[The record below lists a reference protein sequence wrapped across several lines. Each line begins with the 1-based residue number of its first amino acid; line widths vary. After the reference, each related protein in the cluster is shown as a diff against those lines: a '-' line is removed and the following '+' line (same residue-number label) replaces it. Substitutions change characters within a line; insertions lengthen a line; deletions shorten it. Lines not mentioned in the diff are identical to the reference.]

1 MKSLVTFEG
10 VKYRFNSPGSGRN
23 RPRCHPPPRLEV
35 MIRPGGPQPALP
47 TTGERADEHG
57 GLGIQGQTKRVRRPS
72 GVQVNLVQVLK
83 DRIGLLQF
91 FWGLDLVTERSRNPK
106 SFSLV
111 VIVWTDGTCRWGY
124 PLRSINC
131 RRTSAADTR
140 Q

>member
-1 MKSLVTFEG
+1 
-10 VKYRFNSPGSGRN
+10 
-23 RPRCHPPPRLEV
+23 
-35 MIRPGGPQPALP
+35 MIRPGGPPPALP
-47 TTGERADEHG
+47 TPGGRADEHG

-72 GVQVNLVQVLK
+72 GLQVNLVQVLK

-91 FWGLDLVTERSRNPK
+91 LGGLDWVTDRRRNPK

-111 VIVWTDGTCRWGY
+111 VIVGTDGTGRWGY